1 MPTWL
6 RMNLKPQSGNASA
19 DQTHEASKNSEQ
31 LGTALRSAKRDTS
44 CWLLMLNNCVF
55 DKVVV
60 NENSQ
65 TQLLCNFMR
74 RDDEFRTK
82 VLTLF
87 LPEAVAS
94 KVRPHEIR
102 REVSLLEGGRPD
114 ITIEAQGV
122 CALIEVKASTR
133 CELRENQDI
142 RNELG
147 SYVAFLKRSNA
158 VCKRF
163 AFLVPRDWESR
174 DGLNSRMRGARAQL
188 ADIEPKMVYWD
199 QILAITEKLQSRD
212 VLFEEYRRF
221 LAQKFG
227 PIGFNKEE
235 IQMLSST
242 AFLVPFFKLTDL
254 IKQIENKCKKE
265 FKTDF
270 ENSRDEFAF
279 YIKARGN
286 PESLLY
292 FGVWK
297 DFAEQ
302 GGSPICYGVLD
313 SWKSART
320 FSMICERNKRI
331 VKKFGN
337 SNEWMLVS
345 VDPKVLDVE
354 NAAETIWEELHPI
367 LKELAMN
374 PEETPMPTPISA

>member
-1 MPTWL
+1 
-6 RMNLKPQSGNASA
+6 
-19 DQTHEASKNSEQ
+19 
-31 LGTALRSAKRDTS
+31 
-44 CWLLMLNNCVF
+44 MLNSVF

-133 CELRENQDI
+133 CELRENQDV
-142 RNELG
+142 REKLG
-147 SYVAFLKRSNA
+147 SYAVFLKRNNA
-158 VCKRF
+158 ACKRF
-163 AFLVPRDWESR
+163 GFLVPRDFDALE
-174 DGLNSRMRGARAQL
+174 GLNSRTREAREQL
-188 ADIEPKMVYWD
+188 GDIEPKIVYWD
-199 QILAITEKLQSRD
+199 QILAIIEKLQSRD
-212 VLFEEYRRF
+212 GLFEEYRGF

-227 PIGFNKEE
+227 PIGFDQEE

-242 AFLVPFFKLTDL
+242 AFLRPFLKLTHL
-254 IKQIENKCKKE
+254 IRQIEIKCKKE
-265 FKTDF
+265 FRTDF
-270 ENSRDEFAF
+270 QTSRDEVAL
-279 YIKARGN
+279 YIKAQGSR
-286 PESLLY
+286 ESLLY

-313 SWKSART
+313 SWKSAGT

-337 SNEWMLVS
+337 SNEWILVS